1 MQARSNGMLK
11 GDSMTYF
18 YDKTNQT
25 FLVESIHTIPDTAIA
40 VSDED
45 YQTLIDGRA
54 NGCEIIESKDNKLS
68 LTPPKPSTAHKWSG
82 KAWVLDKAKQ
92 AELIA
97 QQSEQIRQAINAKR
111 DQVDASGVFVAQI
124 GKWVDSDD
132 KAYQNILGVKASLDL
147 LGDMQ
152 IEWTWADNTSSA
164 INRQTLAVI
173 VGALLQAKQANHAN
187 AIKHKEVVML
197 VDNPL
202 EYDYSTGWTK
212 TYADYVAEAGNE

>member
-1 MQARSNGMLK
+1 MYLLHIID
-11 GDSMTYF
+11 DSGHF
-18 YDKTNQT
+18 
-25 FLVESIHTIPDTAIA
+25 E
-40 VSDED
+40 
-45 YQTLIDGRA
+45 LIDSDFINLYNFDHSQLIELTDEQYQQFSNITSTDVA
-54 NGCEIIESKDNKLS
+54 FKNGEFIAKPEQPS
-68 LTPPKPSTAHKWSG
+68 LAHKWDG
-82 KAWVLDKAKQ
+82 ETWVLDKVKQ
-92 AELIA
+92 AALKA
-97 QQSEQIRQAINAKR
+97 QQQEQIRQAINAKR

-147 LGDMQ
+147 LGDME
-152 IEWTWADNTSSA
+152 IEWTWADNTSST

-187 AIKHKEVVML
+187 AIKHKEAVML

-212 TYADYVAEAGNE
+212 TYADYVAEASNE

>member
-1 MQARSNGMLK
+1 MYLLHIIDDK
-11 GDSMTYF
+11 GHF
-18 YDKTNQT
+18 
-25 FLVESIHTIPDTAIA
+25 E
-40 VSDED
+40 
-45 YQTLIDGRA
+45 LID
-54 NGCEIIESKDNKLS
+54 NDFISLYNLDSNQLIE
-68 LTPPKPSTAHKWSG
+68 LTDDQYQQFMSIPSTDIVFKDGQFIAKPEQPSPAHKWSG

-97 QQSEQIRQAINAKR
+97 QQREQIRQAINAKR
-111 DQVDASGVFVAQI
+111 DQTDASGVFVAQI

-147 LGDMQ
+147 LGDME
-152 IEWTWADNTSSA
+152 IEWTWADNTSST

-187 AIKHKEVVML
+187 AIKHKNAMML

-202 EYDYSTGWTK
+202 EYDYSIGWTK
-212 TYADYVAEAGNE
+212 TYADYVAEVDNE

>member
-1 MQARSNGMLK
+1 
-11 GDSMTYF
+11 MTYF
-18 YDKTNQT
+18 FDKSQQT
-25 FLVESIHTIPDTAIA
+25 FLVEGIHTIPDTAIA
-40 VSDED
+40 VSDDD
-45 YQTLIDGRA
+45 YQTIIDGRA
-54 NGCEIIESKDNKLS
+54 NGCEIIVGKDNKLS
-68 LTPPKPSTAHKWSG
+68 LTTPKPSPAHKWSG

-92 AELIA
+92 AELLA
-97 QQSEQIRQAINAKR
+97 QQREQIRQAINAKR
-111 DQVDASGVFVAQI
+111 DQTDASGVFVTQI

-147 LGDMQ
+147 LGDME
-152 IEWTWADNTSSA
+152 IDWTWADNTSST

-187 AIKHKEVVML
+187 AIKHKESVML

-202 EYDYSTGWTK
+202 EYDYSTGWTQ

>member
-1 MQARSNGMLK
+1 MYLLHIID
-11 GDSMTYF
+11 DSGHFELIDSDFINLYNF
-18 YDKTNQT
+18 DHSK
-25 FLVESIHTIPDTAIA
+25 LVELTDEQYQQFSNITSTDVAFKNGEFIA
-40 VSDED
+40 KPE
-45 YQTLIDGRA
+45 QP
-54 NGCEIIESKDNKLS
+54 S
-68 LTPPKPSTAHKWSG
+68 LAHKWDG
-82 KAWVLDKAKQ
+82 ETWVLDKVKQ
-92 AELIA
+92 AALKA
-97 QQSEQIRQAINAKR
+97 QQQEQIRQAINAKR

-147 LGDMQ
+147 LGDME
-152 IEWTWADNTSSA
+152 IEWTWADNTSST

-187 AIKHKEVVML
+187 AIKHKEAVML

-212 TYADYVAEAGNE
+212 TYADYVAEASNE